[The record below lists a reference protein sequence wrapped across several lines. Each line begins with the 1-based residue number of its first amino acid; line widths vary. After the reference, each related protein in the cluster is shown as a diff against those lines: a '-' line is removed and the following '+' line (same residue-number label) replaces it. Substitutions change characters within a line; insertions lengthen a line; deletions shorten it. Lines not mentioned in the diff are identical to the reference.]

1 MNTTTRTA
9 LRVLIATPL
18 AASAIAFGGFAG
30 TAHADGFEP
39 GPIIIAQPHD
49 DEDPKPQGPG
59 EIAIPKDDNDPKP
72 QGPGDI
78 AIPKDDNDP
87 KPQGPGDLTN
97 GEDDNDP
104 EGPGDLTNGDPED
117 KPEDVPADEVPADE
131 VPADENDAADTD
143 DVQVPNRIDAGAGS
157 DDEGMNLAW
166 VLAGG
171 GLVTAAGSLLVRR
184 RMTSANHS

>member
-39 GPIIIAQPHD
+39 GPVIIAQPHD

-59 EIAIPKDDNDPKP
+59 EIANPTPDEDPKP

-78 AIPKDDNDP
+78 ANPEDDEDP
-87 KPQGPGDLTN
+87 KPQGPG
-97 GEDDNDP
+97 
-104 EGPGDLTNGDPED
+104 
-117 KPEDVPADEVPADE
+117 
-131 VPADENDAADTD
+131 
-143 DVQVPNRIDAGAGS
+143 
-157 DDEGMNLAW
+157 
-166 VLAGG
+166 
-171 GLVTAAGSLLVRR
+171 
-184 RMTSANHS
+184 

>member
-9 LRVLIATPL
+9 LRLLIATPL

-49 DEDPKPQGPG
+49 DD
-59 EIAIPKDDNDPKP
+59 DPKP

-78 AIPKDDNDP
+78 TNPEDNDDP
-87 KPQGPGDLTN
+87 KPEGPDDLTN
-97 GEDDNDP
+97 P
-104 EGPGDLTNGDPED
+104 EPGD
-117 KPEDVPADEVPADE
+117 KPEDVPGDDVPADQNDTTDE
-131 VPADENDAADTD
+131 VAGVE
-143 DVQVPNRIDAGAGS
+143 DVQLPNRIDAGAGS
-157 DDEGMNLAW
+157 DDEGLSLAW

-171 GLVTAAGSLLVRR
+171 GVVTAAGSLLARR
-184 RMTSANHS
+184 RMGGATR